1 LFDRA
6 ACHPILSQFIKNK
19 MRILITGAAGF
30 IGQLVAKKLLEHEE
44 AAHLLILTDIIEPPI
59 PTDARSS
66 ARAQAIKAD
75 LCTEADAVVTKDIEA
90 VYVFHGIMSS
100 GAEADFELGMKANFD
115 ATRALLESIRKTC
128 PGARVIYASSQAVY
142 NNSVTLPVT
151 ESQMPT
157 PETSYGAEKMMCE
170 YLITEYTRRGFID
183 GISLRF
189 PTVSVRPGKPTAAAS
204 SFISGMIR
212 EPMNGI
218 KCVIPLEDKQ
228 WRHWLC
234 SPRILV
240 QNLVYAAT
248 DFDINRLAKFDR
260 CLNFPGIGVSVQ
272 DMMDSLARVGGSDK
286 LELLEMKDEPTCKK
300 ILYSW
305 PAEFDNTKALGLG
318 FVRDTGFDQIVRDY
332 VEAFAPKQS
341 VKGTGQASQK
351 IESVQVNTVEVAA

>member
-1 LFDRA
+1 
-6 ACHPILSQFIKNK
+6 
-19 MRILITGAAGF
+19 
-30 IGQLVAKKLLEHEE
+30 
-44 AAHLLILTDIIEPPI
+44 
-59 PTDARSS
+59 
-66 ARAQAIKAD
+66 
-75 LCTEADAVVTKDIEA
+75 
-90 VYVFHGIMSS
+90 
-100 GAEADFELGMKANFD
+100 
-115 ATRALLESIRKTC
+115 
-128 PGARVIYASSQAVY
+128 
-142 NNSVTLPVT
+142 
-151 ESQMPT
+151 
-157 PETSYGAEKMMCE
+157 MCE

-183 GISLRF
+183 GISCRF

-218 KCVIPLEDKQ
+218 KCSIPVEDKQ

-248 DFDINRLAKFDR
+248 KLDLNRLAKFDR

-286 LELLEMKDEPTCKK
+286 LDLLEMQNEPNLKK

-305 PAEFDNTKALGLG
+305 PADFDNTKALVLG

-332 VEAFAPKQS
+332 VQALPSKASKGFNGSAGEKVAS
-341 VKGTGQASQK
+341 VKSH
-351 IESVQVNTVEVAA
+351 AAELVL

>member
-1 LFDRA
+1 
-6 ACHPILSQFIKNK
+6 

-30 IGQLVAKKLLEHEE
+30 VGQLVAKKLLEDEN
-44 AAHLLILTDIIEPPI
+44 AAHSLILTDIIEPPI
-59 PTDARSS
+59 PKNRRPSS
-66 ARAQAIKAD
+66 HVQAIKAD
-75 LCTEADAVVTKDIEA
+75 LCTESETVVAKDIEA
-90 VYVFHGIMSS
+90 AFVFHGIMSS

-115 ATRALLESIRKTC
+115 ATRALLETIRKTC

-151 ESQMPT
+151 EAQMPT

-170 YLITEYTRRGFID
+170 YLVAEYTRRGFID

-189 PTVSVRPGKPTAAAS
+189 PTVCVRPGKPTAAAS

-218 KCVIPLEDKQ
+218 KCTIPLEDKQ

-248 DFDINRLAKFDR
+248 TFDTNRLAKFDR
-260 CLNFPGIGVSVQ
+260 SLNFPGIGVSIQ
-272 DMMDSLARVGGSDK
+272 DMMDSLERVGGSDK
-286 LELLEMKDEPTCKK
+286 LALLEMKEQPDLKR

-305 PAEFDNTKALGLG
+305 PAELDNTKAFELG
-318 FVRDTGFDQIVRDY
+318 FVRDTSFDQIVRDY
-332 VEAFAPKQS
+332 VGS
-341 VKGTGQASQK
+341 LGQTVNGN
-351 IESVQVNTVEVAA
+351 ESAAAGKVENMKVSTVEVVA

>member
-1 LFDRA
+1 
-6 ACHPILSQFIKNK
+6 

-30 IGQLVAKKLLEHEE
+30 IGQLVAKKLLNDEKG
-44 AAHLLILTDIIEPPI
+44 AHSLILTDIIEPPI
-59 PTDARSS
+59 PDVRSRS
-66 ARAQAIKAD
+66 QAQAIKAD
-75 LCTEADAVVTKDIEA
+75 LCTEADSVVTKDIDA

-115 ATRALLESIRKTC
+115 ATRALLEAIRKTC

-212 EPMNGI
+212 EPMHQMRYSI
-218 KCVIPLEDKQ
+218 RRQAMATLALFSSHSSPESSLRSYRF
-228 WRHWLC
+228 RHQ
-234 SPRILV
+234 SPRKVRPL
-240 QNLVYAAT
+240 
-248 DFDINRLAKFDR
+248 
-260 CLNFPGIGVSVQ
+260 
-272 DMMDSLARVGGSDK
+272 
-286 LELLEMKDEPTCKK
+286 LELPWHRRLSAGHD
-300 ILYSW
+300 
-305 PAEFDNTKALGLG
+305 G
-318 FVRDTGFDQIVRDY
+318 F
-332 VEAFAPKQS
+332 AC
-341 VKGTGQASQK
+341 
-351 IESVQVNTVEVAA
+351 

>member
-1 LFDRA
+1 
-6 ACHPILSQFIKNK
+6 

-30 IGQLVAKKLLEHEE
+30 IGQLVAKKLLDDEK
-44 AAHLLILTDIIEPPI
+44 AAHSLILTDIIEPPI
-59 PTDARSS
+59 PSDARSL
-66 ARAQAIKAD
+66 RAQAIKAD
-75 LCTEADAVVTKDIEA
+75 LCTESDAVVSKDIEA

-115 ATRALLESIRKTC
+115 ATRALLGSIRKTC

-218 KCVIPLEDKQ
+218 KCVIPVEDKQ

-240 QNLVYAAT
+240 QNLVYAAS

-305 PAEFDNTKALGLG
+305 PAEFDNTKALDLG

-341 VKGTGQASQK
+341 VKGTEQASQK

>member
-1 LFDRA
+1 LIA
-6 ACHPILSQFIKNK
+6 KT
-19 MRILITGAAGF
+19 MRVLITGAAGF
-30 IGQLVAKKLLEHEE
+30 IGQLVAKKLLDDGNNVHS
-44 AAHLLILTDIIEPPI
+44 LILTDIIEPPI
-59 PTDARSS
+59 PSNARSPGQ
-66 ARAQAIKAD
+66 AKAIKAD
-75 LCTEADAVVTKDIEA
+75 LCTQSSTVVTKDIEA

-100 GAEADFELGMKANFD
+100 GAEADFDLGMKANFD
-115 ATRALLESIRKTC
+115 ATRALLEAIRKTC
-128 PGARVIYASSQAVY
+128 PGVRVIYASSQAVY

-151 ESQMPT
+151 EAQMPT

-183 GISLRF
+183 GISCRF
-189 PTVSVRPGKPTAAAS
+189 PTVTVRPGKPTAAAS

-218 KCVIPLEDKQ
+218 KCSIPLEDKQ

-240 QNLVYAAT
+240 QNLVHAAT
-248 DFDINRLAKFDR
+248 KLDLNRLAKFDR

-272 DMMDSLARVGGSDK
+272 DMMDSLARIGGGDK
-286 LELLEMKDEPTCKK
+286 LDLLEMEDEPTLKK

-305 PAEFDNTKALGLG
+305 PADFDNTKALELG

-332 VEAFAPKQS
+332 MEGLSPRLS
-341 VKGTGQASQK
+341 
-351 IESVQVNTVEVAA
+351 

>member
-1 LFDRA
+1 
-6 ACHPILSQFIKNK
+6 

-30 IGQLVAKKLLEHEE
+30 IGQLVAKKLLDDENG
-44 AAHLLILTDIIEPPI
+44 AHSLILTDIIEPPI
-59 PTDARSS
+59 PSDAQYSNQ
-66 ARAQAIKAD
+66 AKAIKAD
-75 LCTEADAVVTKDIEA
+75 LCTESSSVVTQDIQA

-115 ATRALLESIRKTC
+115 ATRALLEAIRKTC

-142 NNSVTLPVT
+142 NTSVTLPVT
-151 ESQMPT
+151 EAQMPT

-170 YLITEYTRRGFID
+170 YLVSEYTRRGFID

-204 SFISGMIR
+204 SFLSGMIR

-218 KCVIPLEDKQ
+218 KCVIPVEDKQ

-248 DFDINRLAKFDR
+248 KLDLNRLAKFDR
-260 CLNFPGIGVSVQ
+260 SLNFPGIGVSVQ
-272 DMMDSLARVGGSDK
+272 DMMDSLARVGGEDK
-286 LELLEMKDEPTCKK
+286 LELLEMKEEPTLKK
-300 ILYSW
+300 ILDSW
-305 PAEFDNTKALGLG
+305 PADFDNRKALDLG

-332 VEAFAPKQS
+332 VEGLAPK
-341 VKGTGQASQK
+341 TA
-351 IESVQVNTVEVAA
+351 VNGSNGYADGKAEGVEVHAVEVVS

>member
-1 LFDRA
+1 
-6 ACHPILSQFIKNK
+6 

-30 IGQLVAKKLLEHEE
+30 IGQLVAKKLLDDEK
-44 AAHLLILTDIIEPPI
+44 AAHSLILTDIIEPPI
-59 PTDARSS
+59 PSDARSL
-66 ARAQAIKAD
+66 RAQAIKAD
-75 LCTEADAVVTKDIEA
+75 LCTESDAVVSKDIEA

-240 QNLVYAAT
+240 QNLVYAAS

-305 PAEFDNTKALGLG
+305 PAEFDNTKALDLG

-341 VKGTGQASQK
+341 VKGTEQASQK

>member
-1 LFDRA
+1 
-6 ACHPILSQFIKNK
+6 
-19 MRILITGAAGF
+19 MRVLITGAAGF
-30 IGQLVAKKLLEHEE
+30 IGQLVAKKLLDDES
-44 AAHLLILTDIIEPPI
+44 AAHSLILTDIIEPPI
-59 PTDARSS
+59 PSNARSNQ
-66 ARAQAIKAD
+66 AKAIKAD
-75 LCTEADAVVTKDIEA
+75 LCTQSSSVVTKDVEA

-115 ATRALLESIRKTC
+115 ATRALLDAIKNTC

-170 YLITEYTRRGFID
+170 YLVAEYTRRGFID

-218 KCVIPLEDKQ
+218 KCVIPIEDKQ

-248 DFDINRLAKFDR
+248 KLDLNRLAKFDR
-260 CLNFPGIGVSVQ
+260 SLNFPGIGVSVQ
-272 DMMDSLARVGGSDK
+272 DMMDSLARVGGKDK
-286 LELLEMKDEPTCKK
+286 LALLEMKEEPTLKK
-300 ILYSW
+300 ILDSW
-305 PAEFDNTKALGLG
+305 PALFDNKKALDLG
-318 FVRDTGFDQIVRDY
+318 FVRDAGFDEIVRDY
-332 VEAFAPKQS
+332 VEGLAPKS
-341 VKGTGQASQK
+341 NGYAKGQANGK
-351 IESVQVNTVEVAA
+351 LEGVKVDAVEITA

>member
-1 LFDRA
+1 
-6 ACHPILSQFIKNK
+6 

-30 IGQLVAKKLLEHEE
+30 IGQLVAKKLLDDEKG
-44 AAHLLILTDIIEPPI
+44 AHSLILTDIIEPPI
-59 PTDARSS
+59 PDARSRS
-66 ARAQAIKAD
+66 QAQAIKAD
-75 LCTEADAVVTKDIEA
+75 LCTEADSVVTKDIDA

-115 ATRALLESIRKTC
+115 ATRALLEAIRKTC

-272 DMMDSLARVGGSDK
+272 DMMDSLARVGGNDK
-286 LELLEMKDEPTCKK
+286 LALLEMKDEPPLKK

-305 PAEFDNTKALGLG
+305 PAEFDNTKALNLG
-318 FVRDTGFDQIVRDY
+318 FARDTGFDQIVRDY
-332 VEAFAPKQS
+332 VDGLAPKAI
-341 VKGTGQASQK
+341 VREDERTSQK
-351 IESVQVNTVEVAA
+351 VENVRVNAVEVAA

>member
-1 LFDRA
+1 
-6 ACHPILSQFIKNK
+6 
-19 MRILITGAAGF
+19 MRVLITGAAGF
-30 IGQLVAKKLLEHEE
+30 IGQLVAKKLLDDES
-44 AAHLLILTDIIEPPI
+44 AAHSLILTDIIEPPI
-59 PTDARSS
+59 PSNARQNQ
-66 ARAQAIKAD
+66 ARAIKAD
-75 LCTEADAVVTKDIEA
+75 LCTQSDSVVTKDIDA

-115 ATRALLESIRKTC
+115 ATRALLDAIKKTC

-170 YLITEYTRRGFID
+170 YLVTEYTRRGFID

-204 SFISGMIR
+204 SFLSGMIR

-218 KCVIPLEDKQ
+218 KCTIPISDKQ

-248 DFDINRLAKFDR
+248 TLDLNRLAKFDR
-260 CLNFPGIGVSVQ
+260 SLNFPGIGVSVQ
-272 DMMDSLARVGGSDK
+272 DMMDSLERVGGKDK
-286 LELLEMKDEPTCKK
+286 LELLEFREELALKK
-300 ILYSW
+300 ILDSW
-305 PAEFDNTKALGLG
+305 PALFDNRKALELG
-318 FVRDTGFDQIVRDY
+318 FVRDGGFDQIVRDY
-332 VEAFAPKQS
+332 VEGLESKGGVE
-341 VKGTGQASQK
+341 VKEKSAGKVEGVK
-351 IESVQVNTVEVAA
+351 VDTVEVVV

>member
-1 LFDRA
+1 MLVNPLNPTEDT
-6 ACHPILSQFIKNK
+6 

-30 IGQLVAKKLLEHEE
+30 IGQLVAKRLLDDENG
-44 AAHLLILTDIIEPPI
+44 AHSLILTDIIEPPI
-59 PTDARSS
+59 PSNARFPGQ
-66 ARAQAIKAD
+66 AQTIKAD
-75 LCTEADAVVTKDIEA
+75 LCTESNTVVTKDIEA

-100 GAEADFELGMKANFD
+100 GAEADFDLGMKANFD
-115 ATRALLESIRKTC
+115 ATHALLEAIRRTC
-128 PGARVIYASSQAVY
+128 PGTRVIYASSQAVY

-170 YLITEYTRRGFID
+170 YLISEYTRRGFID
-183 GISLRF
+183 GLSCRF

-218 KCVIPLEDKQ
+218 KCSIPLEDKQ

-234 SPRILV
+234 SPRTLV

-248 DFDINRLAKFDR
+248 ELDLNRLAKVDR
-260 CLNFPGIGVSVQ
+260 SLNFPGIGVSVQ
-272 DMMDSLARVGGSDK
+272 DMMDSLARVGGKDK
-286 LELLEMKDEPTCKK
+286 LDLLEMKDEPALKK

-305 PAEFDNTKALGLG
+305 PADFNNTKALELG

-332 VEAFAPKQS
+332 VEGLAPKAS
-341 VKGTGQASQK
+341 KATNGNGGEKG
-351 IESVQVNTVEVAA
+351 VEVEVHAVEAVS